1 MLGVGQGQMQ
11 QGMGVAQGLSGNAQA
26 MGQQQLAGAG
36 QYANNQNSMFN
47 NYQGAY
53 NTGAAQAQQEALRQ
67 QQAMQLISGLLGTSF
82 GATLGAP
89 NQVSPTGA
97 QQGAQVGGMVGA
109 GINQVLGAMGPGAG
123 AGMAPPPYQ
132 VPGGFGIPY
141 GLG

>member
-1 MLGVGQGQMQ
+1 MQ

-26 MGQQQLAGAG
+26 LGQQQLAGAG
-36 QYANNQNSMFN
+36 QLANNQNSMFN

-97 QQGAQVGGMVGA
+97 QQGAQFGA
-109 GINQVLGAMGPGAG
+109 GIGQFLG
-123 AGMAPPPYQ
+123 GMNWGGGGQQSPPPYQ
-132 VPGGFGIPY
+132 TPGGFGIPY

>member
-26 MGQQQLAGAG
+26 LGQQQLAGAG
-36 QYANNQNSMFN
+36 QMANNQNALFN

-97 QQGAQVGGMVGA
+97 QQGAMLGGQVGSALNGYFGAQGSGGGMS
-109 GINQVLGAMGPGAG
+109 
-123 AGMAPPPYQ
+123 PPPYQ
-132 VPGGFGIPY
+132 TPGGFGIPY